1 MDAQGAAQQDQHE
14 LGRGGWGW
22 GRSDVSTGL
31 NATWRIHLSHQ
42 RGDGETFALSSRQGD
57 LTLKQEVWVHLH
69 PTGVTFASGLISP
82 SAISMVT
89 PLQSLC
95 HDGDKKLRVLQSQID
110 CYGVDL

>member
-14 LGRGGWGW
+14 LGSGGWGW

-31 NATWRIHLSHQ
+31 NATWRIYLSHQ

-110 CYGVDL
+110 RYGVDL